1 MEIAN
6 AGHTPA
12 ARSACAQRL
21 ALRFVA
27 THEVDVRACA
37 RTGTPPAVATP
48 APRRSVQLPLIP
60 ARGSRDERR
69 AIGLVVATASDLI
82 EQGGILEASGAADGL
97 RGGRY
102 VMRRGG
108 AVQLIDVRVVS
119 DASVSGVLR
128 ITHQGLAGRC
138 NSRAPGSR
146 VGLCR
151 SS

>member
-1 MEIAN
+1 MRSTSA
-6 AGHTPA
+6 PA
-12 ARSACAQRL
+12 HARGR
-21 ALRFVA
+21 R
-27 THEVDVRACA
+27 
-37 RTGTPPAVATP
+37 PPLPPP

-128 ITHQGLAGRC
+128 ITHQGLAGKVQLEGPGIPGGPLQIQLTETGG
-138 NSRAPGSR
+138 SRAYGRLNGRR
-146 VGLCR
+146 VDFRFRL
-151 SS
+151 